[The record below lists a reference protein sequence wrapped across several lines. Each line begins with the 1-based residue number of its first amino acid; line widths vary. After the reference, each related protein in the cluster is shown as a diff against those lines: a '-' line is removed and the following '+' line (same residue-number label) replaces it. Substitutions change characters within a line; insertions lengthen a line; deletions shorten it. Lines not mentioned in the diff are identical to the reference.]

1 MLKKITLFTFASLAA
16 SSAFAQMKV
25 GDSGAPNVG
34 AVLELSSTNRGLLMP
49 RITLTT
55 TTTWGLNGAAPIAGM
70 TVFNTAAGITSSN
83 ASYPAAG
90 IGEYYWDGTGWVSK
104 KSGSASAYQEPW
116 NVTGTTTPATTNTQ
130 NIYQRG
136 RIGIG
141 TSLPTGGLSVVSE
154 GDDAKDNVDIKS
166 YGGGAPVYQSWKAG
180 GTEAAPVNLAG
191 NESLGSL
198 QFVAYAN
205 NTWVTAANIFANYRG
220 TGTNNL
226 GSIAFATSGSNRMY
240 INETGLVGINTLNP
254 HSQLDLGTGF
264 GGSTSALAGKKF
276 AVYND
281 AAGNDF
287 YGIGISPGRLQF
299 HAASLPN
306 EEADMVISGTGD
318 VGIGTPNPT
327 SLLSVNGTADKV
339 GGGSW
344 GSFSDARIKKNVR
357 DYSAGLKEILAIHPV
372 TFEYNGKAI
381 YKNDGKKYVGVLAQE
396 IEKVLPSTVSTIK
409 AEGFDDLR
417 KYDGSELT
425 YTLINAVKEQQAQI
439 EKLKAENL
447 RLTAAAAR
455 AEANEK
461 AVASLA
467 DQIKTLQ
474 ELMTAGKTQS
484 QATANAK

>member
-1 MLKKITLFTFASLAA
+1 MLRKITLFTFASLAV

-25 GDSGAPNVG
+25 GASGAANVG
-34 AVLELSSTNRGLLMP
+34 AVLELSSSDRGLLMP
-49 RITLTT
+49 RIALTT
-55 TTTWGLNGAAPIAGM
+55 TTTWGLNGAAPIPGM
-70 TVFNTAAGITSSN
+70 TVFNTTAGITSSN

-104 KSGSASAYQEPW
+104 KSAAATAYQEPW
-116 NVTGTTTPATTNTQ
+116 NVTGTTTPATTNNQ
-130 NIYQRG
+130 NIYQLG
-136 RIGIG
+136 RVGIG
-141 TSLPTGGLSVVSE
+141 TSLPTGGLSVVAE
-154 GDDAKDNVDIKS
+154 NDDNKDNVDIKS
-166 YGGGAPVYQSWKAG
+166 FGGGAPVYQSWKSG
-180 GTEAAPVNLAG
+180 GTALAPVNLAG
-191 NESLGSL
+191 NESIGSM
-198 QFVAYAN
+198 QFVARAN
-205 NTWVTAANIFANYRG
+205 GAWVTSANILANYRG
-220 TGTNNL
+220 DGTNNL
-226 GSIAFATSGSNRMY
+226 GSLAFATSAANRMY

-264 GGSTSALAGKKF
+264 GGNTSALSGKKL

-287 YGIGISPGRLQF
+287 YGLGISSGRLQL
-299 HAASLPN
+299 HAASLPD
-306 EEADMVISGTGD
+306 EEPDMVVSGTGA
-318 VGIGTPNPT
+318 VGIGTTNPT

-344 GSFSDARIKKNVR
+344 GSFSDARIKKNVK

-409 AEGFDDLR
+409 ADGFDDLR

-425 YTLINAVKEQQAQI
+425 YTLINAVKELQSQI

-455 AEANEK
+455 VEANEK

-474 ELMTAGKTQS
+474 ELVTGGKTQS
-484 QATANAK
+484 QTSAK